1 MALQENVDFV
11 FIPVADNVSEKVC
24 LVGTKKYVY
33 VVPDQKTVNESSL
46 KEFVTNAFAGVD
58 KVESFN
64 FGDYTPR
71 EVIAGLLADQETTL
85 ESLDEFFKNFKE
97 KWDAVMRIEIAS
109 LKNFKVVSNI
119 FGGAI
124 SVRYEGKKLFSPIV
138 TRIAG
143 KTERRGVKAFYEGI
157 TK

>member
-1 MALQENVDFV
+1 MALKENVDFV
-11 FIPVADNVSEKVC
+11 FVPVADNVSEKVC

-46 KEFVTNAFAGVD
+46 REFVGNALAGVD

-64 FGDYTPR
+64 FGDYSPR
-71 EVIAGLLADQETTL
+71 EVIAGLLADEETTL
-85 ESLDEFFKNFKE
+85 DSLDEFFKNFKA
-97 KWDAVMRIEIAS
+97 KWDAVVRIEIAT
-109 LKNFKVVSNI
+109 LKSFKVTTSI
-119 FGGAI
+119 FGGSI

-143 KTERRGVKAFYEGI
+143 KAERRGVKAFYEGI

>member
-1 MALQENVDFV
+1 MALQENVDYVFV
-11 FIPVADNVSEKVC
+11 PVADNVSEKVC
-24 LVGTKKYVY
+24 FVGTKKYVY

-46 KEFVTNAFAGVD
+46 KEFVSNAFAGVD

-71 EVIAGLLADQETTL
+71 EVITGLLIDQETTL
-85 ESLDEFFKNFKE
+85 DSLDEFFKNFKE
-97 KWDAVMRIEIAS
+97 KWDAVVRLEITS
-109 LKNFKVVSNI
+109 LKSFKVSSSI
-119 FGGAI
+119 FGGSI

-143 KTERRGVKAFYEGI
+143 KAERRGVKAFYEGI